1 MYRKIELNYKLNE
14 DKTLLTINYLEENA
28 TGFTN
33 IIKEYNLIK
42 VDEPTDLYNIILDD
56 LDAEYDDELAELI
69 NKLLEKITKN

>member
-42 VDEPTDLYNIILDD
+42 VDESTDLYNIILDD

-69 NKLLEKITKN
+69 NKLLEKIMKN

>member
-14 DKTLLTINYLEENA
+14 DKTLLTIDYLEENT

-42 VDEPTDLYNIILDD
+42 VDESTDLYNIILND
-56 LDAEYDDELAELI
+56 LDAEYDDELTELI
-69 NKLLEKITKN
+69 NKLLEKIMKD